1 MSKTKI
7 EYTNHRDPKKI
18 GTVVEVD
25 SGHAKRLLKEGLA
38 VETKRNLTP
47 VKKTDQDDTA
57 AAKSEP
63 AKAK

>member
-7 EYTNHRDPKKI
+7 EYTNHRDPKRI

-38 VETKRNLTP
+38 VETKKNLTP
-47 VKKTDQDDTA
+47 ARKNQQADA
-57 AAKSEP
+57 AP
-63 AKAK
+63 AKPKATEAK